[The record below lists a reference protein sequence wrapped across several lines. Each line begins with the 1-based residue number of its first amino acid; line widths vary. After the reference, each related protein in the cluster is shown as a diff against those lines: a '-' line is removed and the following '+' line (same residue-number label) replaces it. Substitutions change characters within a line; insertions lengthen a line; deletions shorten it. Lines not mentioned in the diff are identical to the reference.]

1 MIDGFNVLGSY
12 RLNLSQDPGGYI
24 YADGRFSKWPTFG
37 KVLSAEGSRVVKLS
51 VRYAFGR

>member
-1 MIDGFNVLGSY
+1 MIDAYNVLGSY
-12 RLNLSQDPGGYI
+12 RLNLSQDPGGYV

-37 KVLSAEGSRVVKLS
+37 KVLSAEGARVVKLS